1 MPSSLDVANRLAG
14 VVSAQQAILNAIT
27 DLDGVLQVIADRTA
41 ALTEGKGALIELVH
55 GGDLVIRAVSGSETK
70 LIGFHLPMNG
80 SLSGEAVRQRA
91 VMRCDDVDTDSR
103 VDREAART
111 IGVRSLI
118 TAPLLDGE
126 NVTGV
131 LTAFSDRA
139 NAFDDLS
146 AHVLQ
151 LLAGM
156 ASGAL
161 MQASTLERY
170 RLLFERN
177 VAGVFRST
185 RDGRIL
191 DCNDALVSYFGY
203 GSREE
208 LMAQPTWDL
217 YQDRADREALL
228 EALSSGAALTNVR
241 LRFKRKDGSPMTGL
255 MTVSLLGA
263 GSSEQLLGTIVETK

>member
-27 DLDGVLQVIADRTA
+27 DLDAVLQVTADRTA
-41 ALTEGKGALIELVH
+41 ELTEGKGALIELVH
-55 GGDLVIRAVSGSETK
+55 GDDLVIRAVAGAEKK
-70 LIGFHLPMNG
+70 LLGFHLPMSE
-80 SLSGEAVRQRA
+80 SLSGEAVRQRT
-91 VMRCDDVDTDSR
+91 VMRCDDADTDSR
-103 VDREAART
+103 VDREACRT

-118 TAPLLDGE
+118 TAPLLQGE
-126 NVTGV
+126 GV
-131 LTAFSDRA
+131 AGALTAFSDRP

-146 AHVLQ
+146 AHVIQ

-161 MQASTLERY
+161 MQASTFERY

-185 RDGRIL
+185 REGRIL
-191 DCNDALVSYFGY
+191 DCNDALASTFGY
-203 GSREE
+203 TSREE
-208 LMAQPTWDL
+208 LMAQSTWDL

-228 EALSSGAALTNVR
+228 EELAAGAALTNVR
-241 LRFKRKDGSPMTGL
+241 LRFKKKDGSPMTGL
-255 MTVSLLGA
+255 MTVSILSA
-263 GSSEQLLGTIVETK
+263 GGGEQLLGTIVEAK

>member
-27 DLDGVLQVIADRTA
+27 EPDRVLQVIADRTA
-41 ALTEGKGALIELVH
+41 ELTEGKGALIELVH
-55 GGDLVIRAVSGSETK
+55 GEDLVIRAVSGAETR
-70 LIGFHLPMNG
+70 LVGFHLPMSE

-91 VMRCDDVDTDSR
+91 VMRCDDADTDPR
-103 VDREAART
+103 VDREARQT

-118 TAPLLDGE
+118 IAPLLEGDR
-126 NVTGV
+126 VTGV

-156 ASGAL
+156 TSGAL
-161 MQASTLERY
+161 MQTATFERY

-191 DCNDALVSYFGY
+191 DCNDALVSCFGY
-203 GSREE
+203 ASRDE
-208 LMAQPTWDL
+208 LMAQSTWDL
-217 YQDRADREALL
+217 YQNRADREALL
-228 EALSSGAALTNVR
+228 EGLASGAALTNVP

-255 MTVSLLGA
+255 MTVSLLSAA
-263 GSSEQLLGTIVETK
+263 GGEQLLGTIVETK

>member
-27 DLDGVLQVIADRTA
+27 EPDGVLQVIADRTA
-41 ALTEGKGALIELVH
+41 ELTEGKGALIELVH
-55 GGDLVIRAVSGSETK
+55 GEDLVIRAVSGAEK
-70 LIGFHLPMNG
+70 RLVGFHLPMSD

-91 VMRCDDVDTDSR
+91 VMRCDDADTDPR
-103 VDREAART
+103 VDREARQT

-118 TAPLLDGE
+118 IAPLLEGDH
-126 NVTGV
+126 VAGV

-156 ASGAL
+156 TSGAL
-161 MQASTLERY
+161 MQATTFERY

-185 RDGRIL
+185 RDGKIL
-191 DCNDALVSYFGY
+191 DCNDALASYFGY

-228 EALSSGAALTNVR
+228 EGLASGAALTNVR

-255 MTVSLLGA
+255 MTVSLLSA
-263 GSSEQLLGTIVETK
+263 GGGEQLLGTIVETK

>member
-27 DLDGVLQVIADRTA
+27 DLDRVLQVTADRTA
-41 ALTEGKGALIELVH
+41 ELTEGKGALVELVH
-55 GGDLVIRAVSGSETK
+55 GEDLVIRAVSGSETK
-70 LIGFHLPMNG
+70 LVGFHLPMTG

-91 VMRCDDVDTDSR
+91 VMRCDDADTDPR
-103 VDREAART
+103 VDREAARM
-111 IGVRSLI
+111 IGVRSLL
-118 TAPLLDGE
+118 TAPLIDGE
-126 NVTGV
+126 TVSGV
-131 LTAFSDRA
+131 LTAFSDRP

-161 MQASTLERY
+161 MQASTFERY

-185 RDGRIL
+185 REGKIL
-191 DCNDALVSYFGY
+191 DCNDALAATFGY
-203 GSREE
+203 ESREE
-208 LMAQPTWDL
+208 MMAQTTWDL
-217 YQDRADREALL
+217 YQERADREKLL
-228 EALSSGAALTNVR
+228 ADLDSGAALTNVR
-241 LRFKRKDGSPMTGL
+241 LRFKKKDGSPMTGL
-255 MTVSLLGA
+255 MTVSILSA
-263 GSSEQLLGTIVETK
+263 GSSEQLLGTIVEAR

>member
-1 MPSSLDVANRLAG
+1 MPSSLDVAHRLAA
-14 VVSAQQAILNAIT
+14 VVSAQQAILDAIT
-27 DLDGVLQVIADRTA
+27 DPDRVMQVVADRA
-41 ALTEGKGALIELVH
+41 AEATEGKGALVEVIH
-55 GGDLVIRAVSGSETK
+55 GDDLVIRGVSGTEK
-70 LIGFHLPMNG
+70 RMVGFHLPMNG
-80 SLSGEAVRQRA
+80 SLSGEAARQRA
-91 VMRCDDVDTDSR
+91 VMRCDDAEADPR
-103 VDREAART
+103 VDRQACRA

-118 TAPLLDGE
+118 TAPLLEGE

-131 LTAFSDRA
+131 LTVFSDRV
-139 NAFDDLS
+139 NAFDELTEY
-146 AHVLQ
+146 VMQ

-156 ASGAL
+156 TSGAL
-161 MQASTLERY
+161 TQAAMFERY

-191 DCNDALVSYFGY
+191 DCNDALVSTFGY

-217 YQDRADREALL
+217 YQDRTDRDALL
-228 EALSSGAALTNVR
+228 ESLTRAPVQTNVR

-255 MTVSLLGA
+255 MTVSILSMA
-263 GSSEQLLGTIVETK
+263 GGEQLLGTIVEAT

>member
-14 VVSAQQAILNAIT
+14 VVSAQQAILDAIT
-27 DLDGVLQVIADRTA
+27 DLDRVLQVIADRTA
-41 ALTEGKGALIELVH
+41 ELTGGKGALVELVH
-55 GGDLVIRAVSGSETK
+55 GDDLVIRAASGSEGR
-70 LIGFHLPMNG
+70 LVGFHLPMEG

-91 VMRCDDVDTDSR
+91 VMRCDDASTDAR
-103 VDREAART
+103 VDREAARM

-118 TAPLLDGE
+118 TAPLLGGE
-126 NVTGV
+126 SVSGA
-131 LTAFSDRA
+131 LTAFSDRP

-156 ASGAL
+156 AAGAL
-161 MQASTLERY
+161 MQASTFERY

-185 RDGRIL
+185 REGKIL
-191 DCNDALVSYFGY
+191 DCNDALASTFGY

-208 LMAQPTWDL
+208 MMAQSTWDL
-217 YQDRADREALL
+217 YQERADREKLL
-228 EALSSGAALTNVR
+228 ADLDSGAALTNVR
-241 LRFKRKDGSPMTGL
+241 LRFKKKDGSPMTVL
-255 MTVSLLGA
+255 MTVSLLSA
-263 GSSEQLLGTIVETK
+263 GSSEQLLGTIVEAK